1 MYPDLQSIFTTKAIC
16 TDNRLLPAASC
27 AYSHFLSKRRV
38 KYLDMCKIR
47 VNTHTHTHIATDVV
61 SRVNILII
69 INICKGGGLLFTGVF
84 RPFSCCRLN
93 E

>member
-1 MYPDLQSIFTTKAIC
+1 MYPDLQSIFTTKTIC

-27 AYSHFLSKRRV
+27 AYSYFLSKRRV
-38 KYLDMCKIR
+38 RYLDMCKIR
-47 VNTHTHTHIATDVV
+47 VNTHIATGVA

-69 INICKGGGLLFTGVF
+69 INICKDGELLFRGVF

>member
-1 MYPDLQSIFTTKAIC
+1 MYPDLQAIFTTKAIC

-38 KYLDMCKIR
+38 KYLDMCKIH
-47 VNTHTHTHIATDVV
+47 VNTHIATDVA
-61 SRVNILII
+61 SRANILII
-69 INICKGGGLLFTGVF
+69 INICKGGGLLFTGVS
-84 RPFSCCRLN
+84 RPFSYCRLN